1 MPCRLE
7 VQVPD
12 TTKSSANTGAP
23 MRSMPE
29 RNGLLSLVRP
39 ATTGSQNQGPNL
51 PQNRTAQ
58 HSSQRGLSRKGDE
71 DREGTERRKDR
82 SGGGVGVVS
91 VHLFSYSKVESNAEN
106 ASGFISLFSRSLY
119 RLHLNLSSWS
129 TDITSVARPV
139 SPTYSLSFT
148 LKT

>member
-1 MPCRLE
+1 MSGRYSASHMPCRLE

-51 PQNRTAQ
+51 PQNEGYQEKETRIGKEQKGERT
-58 HSSQRGLSRKGDE
+58 
-71 DREGTERRKDR
+71 
-82 SGGGVGVVS
+82 GVV
-91 VHLFSYSKVESNAEN
+91 VVVVVFLYTFFHIAKWRAMRRMLQAL
-106 ASGFISLFSRSLY
+106 SLCSLEVC
-119 RLHLNLSSWS
+119 
-129 TDITSVARPV
+129 TGCI
-139 SPTYSLSFT
+139 
-148 LKT
+148 